1 MRIRIQRRGLVTAV
15 VVAVVGTVL
24 LYLASTRGVAAWNTS
39 RADPVAGAGG
49 LPAVVENA
57 PSSVS
62 TTADYGPPG
71 GVAMVFAGT
80 EVRDGLLGEVEHPWI
95 TVTSHGADYRALI
108 APDLPAAGPAVMA
121 ASHDGNRLAWPTD
134 SGLDIY
140 DTVTGRTRELA
151 IDGIA
156 QVGAFAPDSSMVL
169 TYGDQLT
176 AVDVDTGDIVA
187 AVAADPTA
195 VARAAW
201 RPDSS
206 AFDFVT
212 DGELTTVAV
221 AGGVES
227 SQPTEIPERASLA
240 WAATGDRL
248 ASLRVNDGVKRLFV
262 SRLGEDGTIARGEQ
276 VDTQGISIQRL
287 IGFSGERTIAVVA
300 FLLESGSVE
309 RILDIPLDGR
319 SPTDLT
325 TLPPPGD
332 NWVGSTTLAIAA
344 DNLVAGSTAADDHI
358 WPWTYSARLV
368 ACILLS
374 GFLLGLYVT
383 RRRRT

>member
-1 MRIRIQRRGLVTAV
+1 MRIRIQRQGLVTAV
-15 VVAVVGTVL
+15 VVAVVGTVV
-24 LYLASTRGVAAWNTS
+24 LYLASTMGVAAWNSS
-39 RADPVAGAGG
+39 RAEPVPGAGG
-49 LPAVVENA
+49 LPTAVENA

-62 TTADYGPPG
+62 TTSEYGPPG

-80 EVRDGLLGEVEHPWI
+80 QVRDGLFGEVEHPWI
-95 TVTSHGADYRALI
+95 AVTSHGADYRALI
-108 APDLPAAGPAVMA
+108 APDLPDAGPAMMA
-121 ASHDGNRLAWPTD
+121 TSHDGNLLAWPTD
-134 SGLDIY
+134 SGLDVY
-140 DTVTGRTRELA
+140 DAVTGETRELA
-151 IDGIA
+151 IEGVEL
-156 QVGAFAPDSSMVL
+156 VGAFAPDSSMVL
-169 TYGDQLT
+169 AYGDQLT
-176 AVDVDTGDIVA
+176 AVDVNSGDVVATAAADSA
-187 AVAADPTA
+187 AVS
-195 VARAAW
+195 RAAW

-212 DGELTTVAV
+212 GGELTTVAV
-221 AGGVES
+221 ADGVES

-240 WAATGDRL
+240 WSATGDRL
-248 ASLRVNDGVKRLFV
+248 ASLRVSDGVKRLFL
-262 SRLGEDGTIARGEQ
+262 SRLGENGTIARGEQ
-276 VDTQGISIQRL
+276 VNTQGISIERL

-309 RILDIPLDGR
+309 RIIDIPLDGR

-332 NWVGSTTLAIAA
+332 NWVGSNTLAIAA
-344 DNLVAGSTAADDHI
+344 DNLVAGSTATGDHV

-374 GFLLGLYVT
+374 VFLFGLYVT

>member
-1 MRIRIQRRGLVTAV
+1 MRVRIQRRGLVPAV

-24 LYLASTRGVAAWNTS
+24 LYLGSTVGVAAWNAS
-39 RADPVAGAGG
+39 RADPVAGSGA
-49 LPAVVENA
+49 LPTVVENA

-62 TTADYGPPG
+62 TTAEYGPPG
-71 GVAMVFAGT
+71 GVALVFAGT
-80 EVRDGLLGEVEHPWI
+80 EVRNGLLGEVEHPWI
-95 TVTSHGADYRALI
+95 TVTSHGAEYRALI
-108 APDLPAAGPAVMA
+108 APDLPEAGPAVMA
-121 ASHDGNRLAWPTD
+121 TSRDGNLLAWPTD
-134 SGLDIY
+134 GGLEAY
-140 DTVTGRTRELA
+140 DTVTAETRKLPIE
-151 IDGIA
+151 GVEH
-156 QVGAFAPDSSMVL
+156 VGAFAPDSSMVL

-176 AVDVDTGDIVA
+176 AVDVRSGDTVA
-187 AVAADPTA
+187 AVAADSAA
-195 VARAAW
+195 VSRAAW

-221 AGGVES
+221 TDGAES
-227 SQPTEIPERASLA
+227 RQPTEIPERASLA
-240 WAATGDRL
+240 WSATGDRL
-248 ASLRVNDGVKRLFV
+248 ASLRVKDGGKRLFL
-262 SRLGEDGTIARGEQ
+262 SRLGEGGAVARGEQ
-276 VDTQGISIQRL
+276 VGTQGISLERL

-325 TLPPPGD
+325 TLPSPGA
-332 NWVGSTTLAIAA
+332 NWVGSDTLAIAA
-344 DNLVAGSTAADDHI
+344 DNLVAGSIATDDRV

>member
-1 MRIRIQRRGLVTAV
+1 MRVRIQRRGLVPAL

-24 LYLASTRGVAAWNTS
+24 LYLASTMGVAAWNMS
-39 RADPVAGAGG
+39 RAAPVAGSGA
-49 LPAVVENA
+49 LPTVVENA

-62 TTADYGPPG
+62 TTSDYGPPG

-80 EVRDGLLGEVEHPWI
+80 EVRDGLLGEVAHPWI
-95 TVTSHGADYRALI
+95 TVTSHGADYRALV

-121 ASHDGNRLAWPTD
+121 TSHDGNLLAWPTD
-134 SGLDIY
+134 SGLEVY
-140 DTVTGRTRELA
+140 DTLTGDTRELA
-151 IDGIA
+151 IEGVEH
-156 QVGAFAPDSSMVL
+156 VGAFAPDSSMVL
-169 TYGDQLT
+169 SYGEQLT
-176 AVDVDTGDIVA
+176 AVDLGSGDVVA
-187 AVAADPTA
+187 AVTADPAA
-195 VARAAW
+195 VSRAAW

-206 AFDFVT
+206 AFDFVR

-221 AGGVES
+221 ADGVES

-240 WAATGDRL
+240 WSATGDRL
-248 ASLRVNDGVKRLFV
+248 ASLRVKDGVKRLFL
-262 SRLGEDGTIARGEQ
+262 SQLAADGTVARGEQ
-276 VDTQGISIQRL
+276 VDTRGISLERL

-300 FLLESGSVE
+300 FLLESGSIE

-319 SPTDLT
+319 SPTGLT
-325 TLPPPGD
+325 TLPSPGD
-332 NWVGSTTLAIAA
+332 NWVGSNTLAIAA
-344 DNLVAGSTAADDHI
+344 DNLVAGSTETDDRV